1 MIQSRQIGAGNEPN
15 KVFTVLSV
23 DFIVNFGNLK
33 ALLFPLQNF
42 GDHFLAFAV
51 TFWYAFDFNENGYLR
66 ILLELV
72 SYPNLPREHMCFP
85 DGFLL
90 QFLLISQIFIIIVE
104 IVVVVLVQL
113 DFVIL
118 FRCPVNAIIVILATH
133 LV

>member
-1 MIQSRQIGAGNEPN
+1 MIQSWEIGAGNVPN

-23 DFIVNFGNLK
+23 DFLVNFSNFK
-33 ALLFPLQNF
+33 ALLFSLQNF
-42 GDHFLAFAV
+42 GDYFLAFTV

-72 SYPNLPREHMCFP
+72 SYPNLPREHMSFS
-85 DGFLL
+85 DGLFL
-90 QFLLISQIFIIIVE
+90 QFLLFSQIFIIIVK
-104 IVVVVLVQL
+104 IVVVVIVQL